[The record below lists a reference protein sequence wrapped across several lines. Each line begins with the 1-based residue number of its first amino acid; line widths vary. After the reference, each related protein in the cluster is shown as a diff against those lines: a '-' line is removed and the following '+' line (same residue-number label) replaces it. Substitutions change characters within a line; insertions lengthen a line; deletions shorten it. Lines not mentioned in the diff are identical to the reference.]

1 MGQSLSDSGTY
12 YGSEG
17 PDSPGGPS
25 PGEWRTPPLW
35 GYRDSGPYLHDGRA
49 QNLEEAVALHEGQG
63 ATSAHGFFALS
74 SRERFQVEAFLK
86 SLVAPPVAGK
96 PGVVLSAYTQ
106 SRNESEDS
114 HVSEA
119 LTRQRREQ
127 ALARDQEQWR
137 EVQRQQK
144 SDEDAK
150 HAEEAARRDKK
161 IARRARGQLSL
172 AQTLE
177 KMDKITGALD
187 FYRAITREAAGT
199 KEGRLAAARIEALS
213 NGIQVLS
220 RRERMKGPGAK

>member
-1 MGQSLSDSGTY
+1 
-12 YGSEG
+12 
-17 PDSPGGPS
+17 
-25 PGEWRTPPLW
+25 
-35 GYRDSGPYLHDGRA
+35 
-49 QNLEEAVALHEGQG
+49 LEEAVALHEGQG

-119 LTRQRREQ
+119 LTRQQREQ

-144 SDEDAK
+144 ADEDAK

-172 AQTLE
+172 ARTLE

-187 FYRAITREAAGT
+187 FYREITREAAGT
-199 KEGRLAAARIEALS
+199 KEGRLAAARIEALG

-220 RRERMKGPGAK
+220 QRERMKGTGAK